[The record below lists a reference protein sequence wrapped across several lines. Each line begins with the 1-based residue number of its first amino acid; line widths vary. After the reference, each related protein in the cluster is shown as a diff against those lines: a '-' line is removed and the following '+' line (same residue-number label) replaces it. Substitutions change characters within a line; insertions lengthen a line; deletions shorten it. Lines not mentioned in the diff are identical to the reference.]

1 MNKSEIH
8 DLLNKCSLENETCKY
23 LSYLS
28 ALYHGDPFPLPT
40 GFDELDK
47 HLNGG
52 LYSGQLIAI
61 GARPSVG
68 KTAFAVSLARTM
80 IERNK
85 RILFFFGSCTKMLE
99 NRSRQVLAQRKA

>member
-1 MNKSEIH
+1 MNKSELH
-8 DLLNKCSLENETCKY
+8 GLLNKCSPENETCKY

-28 ALYHGDPFPLPT
+28 VMYHVDSFPLPT

-61 GARPSVG
+61 GARSSVG
-68 KTAFAVSLARTM
+68 KTSFAVSLARTM

-85 RILFFFGSCTKMLE
+85 RILFFSLE
-99 NRSRQVLAQRKA
+99 MSADDIIS